1 MTLRIGILTLQSNS
15 YPTIGRDFI
24 NGFEL
29 GTKDNQVEFFVE
41 GIGFGANI
49 NQLIDAIQKLINQH
63 RVNLITGLIGHYQT
77 DRLIQQI
84 NSFEIPLLYSDLGA
98 NMPAQQKSPW
108 VFCNSFDMLSSA
120 FETGACMVENGHRQ
134 IAVSSCYYD
143 AGYGL
148 TQALEKGL
156 YGSGGSFAGHFIT
169 PHIPRE
175 NEAGLMKQFM
185 ESVNPQAIYA
195 LYDGIFAREHAG
207 FLQQNQLSQ
216 QYPIYASHFA
226 IDQEILD
233 DYPVIFDQVKCITSW
248 MAEDNNP
255 ANQQFIID
263 YRDRYDKQPSVFS
276 LLGYE
281 NGMTISSAIK
291 KITKNTSIEIRKAL
305 EVTDFDSPR
314 SRFYFHPE
322 LNRTIFDQHLWTI
335 NWNGETYIKENLTKF
350 KPMTEIISKF
360 TQQRNDIA
368 SGGWYNAYLCR

>member
-1 MTLRIGILTLQSNS
+1 MTLKIGILTLQSSS

-29 GTKDNQVEFFVE
+29 GAKNKQIEFFVE

-49 NQLIDAIQKLINQH
+49 NQVIDATQKLINQH
-63 RVNLITGLIGHYQT
+63 RVHLITGLIGHYQT
-77 DRLIQQI
+77 DRLIQQM
-84 NSFEIPLLYSDLGA
+84 NSFEVPLLYSDLGA
-98 NMPAQQKSPW
+98 NIPARQKSPW
-108 VFCNSFDMLSSA
+108 VFCNSFDMFSSA
-120 FETGACMVENGHRQ
+120 IETGACMVENGHTQ
-134 IAVSSCYYD
+134 VAVSSCYYD

-195 LYDGIFAREHAG
+195 LYDGIFAREHAS
-207 FLQQNQLSQ
+207 FLQQNQLSL
-216 QYPIYASHFA
+216 QYPVYASHFA

-233 DYPVIFDQVKCITSW
+233 NYPVIFDRVKCVTSW
-248 MAEDNNP
+248 MPEESNP
-255 ANQQFIID
+255 ANQQFVLD
-263 YRDRYDKQPSVFS
+263 YTDRYGKQPSVFA

-281 NGMTISSAIK
+281 NGAATCSALE
-291 KITKNTSIEIRKAL
+291 KITKNTSPEIRKAL
-305 EVTDFDSPR
+305 ETTDFNSPR
-314 SRFYFHPE
+314 GCFCFHPG
-322 LNRTIFDQHLWTI
+322 LNRTIFDQQLWAI
-335 NWNGETYIKENLTKF
+335 NWKNETYNKEKLAYSPK
-350 KPMTEIISKF
+350 MTEIIINLM
-360 TQQRNDIA
+360 QQGDSTT